1 MAYFLGIHDIGN
13 PMINVLLV
21 DDSKFVVHA
30 MQSILEELNYQIA
43 GVAHDGLQAIE
54 KHRDCGPDVTLLDI
68 TMPNMDGLECLCRI
82 KEESPQARV
91 IMLSAVQDPE
101 TIEKCLASGA
111 AGFLQKP
118 IRKGNLEDL
127 DRLCAAI
134 ENAVGRTI

>member
-1 MAYFLGIHDIGN
+1 
-13 PMINVLLV
+13 MINVLLV

-30 MQSILEELNYQIA
+30 MQSILEDLNYKIA

-54 KHRDCGPDVTLLDI
+54 KHKECLPDVTLLDI
-68 TMPNMDGLECLCRI
+68 TMPNMDGLECLSKI
-82 KEESPQARV
+82 KEDSPEARIV
-91 IMLSAVQDPE
+91 MLSAVQDPE

-134 ENAVGRTI
+134 ENAAGRTI